1 MRTLFTLLLHA
12 LSNQFVS
19 GGFILMLSGS
29 LIALCRH
36 VPYQVGRWIKRRVIV
51 EVDISN
57 DDPLFAWISLWLA
70 EHPYSQRARA
80 LTATSERD
88 EYGRSGPSSP
98 GDGRDKSVPQ
108 ILLTPAPGNHLL
120 IYKRRLL
127 WLSRERKESAP
138 SSGSEIFSFWK
149 REVFNVRMIGRSQQV
164 VRDLLEDARKIAV
177 SRRCRKVEVF
187 VGAYD
192 YWERIDERDPR
203 PLSSVFLPEGVSD
216 NIVADLKTFLAS
228 QAWYMSRGIPW
239 RRGYLFHGVPG
250 AGKTSIICALA
261 GQFQMNLYILN
272 IAGTG
277 MSDDRLSGLLAKVPM
292 RSLVLLEDVDS
303 VFAQRKKSKDV
314 SNKLTFSG
322 LLNALDGAA
331 SKEGMVLFMTTNHLD
346 RLDDALIRPGRAD
359 YHQEFGLA
367 TAYQAESMY
376 RAFFPD
382 AEGVDDFGG
391 KVVRAGMTMAEVQAH
406 LLVNRD
412 SAIRALN
419 LSEAKE
425 QAA

>member
-1 MRTLFTLLLHA
+1 
-12 LSNQFVS
+12 
-19 GGFILMLSGS
+19 
-29 LIALCRH
+29 
-36 VPYQVGRWIKRRVIV
+36 
-51 EVDISN
+51 
-57 DDPLFAWISLWLA
+57 
-70 EHPYSQRARA
+70 
-80 LTATSERD
+80 
-88 EYGRSGPSSP
+88 
-98 GDGRDKSVPQ
+98 
-108 ILLTPAPGNHLL
+108 
-120 IYKRRLL
+120 
-127 WLSRERKESAP
+127 
-138 SSGSEIFSFWK
+138 
-149 REVFNVRMIGRSQQV
+149 
-164 VRDLLEDARKIAV
+164 
-177 SRRCRKVEVF
+177 
-187 VGAYD
+187 
-192 YWERIDERDPR
+192 
-203 PLSSVFLPEGVSD
+203 
-216 NIVADLKTFLAS
+216 
-228 QAWYMSRGIPW
+228 MSRGIPW

-367 TAYQAESMY
+367 TIFQAEAMY

-382 AEGVDDFGG
+382 VEGVDDFGG
-391 KVVRAGMTMAEVQAH
+391 KVVRAKMTMAEVQAH

-412 SAIRALN
+412 SAIKALN

-425 QAA
+425 RAA